1 MLMTPPDSFFVLTGG
16 PGSGKTALVEAL
28 RARGYACY
36 VEDGRGVI
44 RHHVAIQGPA
54 LPWLDPMLFAEMMLS
69 WEMRSY
75 DLAQQTPG
83 PVFFDRGVP
92 DVQGFLQL
100 LNFPVASHMR
110 KASQIFRYNPTVFIA
125 PPWKEIFRQ
134 DRERKQDFEEAV
146 RTCET
151 MREIYTELNYHLI
164 EIPRTSVEERLG
176 FLLNHV
182 LQLDRDEPT
191 IRSLSPD

>member
-1 MLMTPPDSFFVLTGG
+1 
-16 PGSGKTALVEAL
+16 
-28 RARGYACY
+28 
-36 VEDGRGVI
+36 
-44 RHHVAIQGPA
+44 
-54 LPWLDPMLFAEMMLS
+54 MLS

-75 DLAQQTPG
+75 DLAQRTPG

-92 DVQGFLQL
+92 DVQGYLQL
-100 LNFPVASHMR
+100 LNFPVASHIR

-151 MREIYTELNYHLI
+151 MREIYTGLNYQLI
-164 EIPRTSVEERLG
+164 EIPCASVEERLG

-182 LQLDRDEPT
+182 LQLDRDGPT